1 MSTTKGRAQ
10 LSPGGGGGRTASS
23 SCGLVRVVAPPPQ
36 EMVKREREDLAR
48 VREGSAFETP
58 ALILNADGG
67 TNIWVFFSLSFLVR
81 VLLLSS
87 TNQRRRVQEPGC
99 QSSEQYA

>member
-48 VREGSAFETP
+48 IREGSAFETP

-67 TNIWVFFSLSFLVR
+67 TNIWVFFFAFFSSPGSVAFFNQSAKTCPGARLSK
-81 VLLLSS
+81 
-87 TNQRRRVQEPGC
+87 
-99 QSSEQYA
+99 